1 MEIQQYRSRRRR
13 WDAPFYPR
21 SKLLRLR
28 LMNYAIT
35 ASIIGAA
42 AAVVLTIGMFV
53 WYSRDLPSPEGV
65 KRKEGFSTVVL
76 DRQEQPLYDIYTD
89 KDRIPIP
96 FSDMSET
103 LRKATIAI
111 EDKDFYKHQG
121 FDPRGILRAFFRIIT
136 FRSFEGGS
144 TLTQQLVKNVLLTS
158 EQTLP
163 RKIKELVLAIAIE
176 RKYTKDEIL
185 QMYLNES
192 PYGGTMWGIESA
204 AKGYFRKHA
213 KDLTDPEAVILA
225 GLPQRPSYYSPTNG
239 ADQAYLTRAQEVLR
253 RMREDGTITQAQEAE
268 FKHSI
273 RGVTFATES
282 AGLKAP
288 HFIAWV
294 KKQLIERFGEK
305 TVEKGGLRVIT
316 TLDGDLQETAETVI
330 RDEIDKLKTLSVTN
344 GAAVT
349 INPQTGEILAYVGS
363 KSYES
368 EDDTFQGKFD
378 VVSLGERQPG
388 SALKPIAYA
397 VAFTKGYT
405 PSSIL
410 MDVETHFPAG
420 EGKPDY
426 IPKNYDGKFRGPVQ
440 IRFALGN
447 SINVAA
453 VKITAL
459 VGIRDILK
467 TSYDMGLTTLE
478 PTDKKIQDLGL
489 SLVLG
494 GGEVR
499 LLELTD
505 AYGVFA
511 TGGLKSDIYGISK
524 VIDSTG
530 SILYE
535 HTTAVPRRVIGEDVS
550 FLISHILYDNE
561 ARKEVFGERSHLVVP
576 GRTVSVKTGTTDD
589 KRDNWTVGYTPS
601 VVTGVWVGNNDN
613 SPMNPKVASGVTG
626 AAPIWNKIMRF
637 ALKDKTAEEFRKPDN
652 VISMEIDAFGG
663 GLPHGDRP
671 KRSEYFIKGTEPT
684 SEATIY
690 KKLKLSKEDNN
701 KLANAVEIASGQYD
715 EKDFIVFSESDPTSL
730 DEKVNKWQEGID
742 AWLGKQD
749 NTQYKWP
756 KETSNRNENSVI
768 VQIKRPSDKSRID
781 DNRVEI
787 EAKAVAQRDIK
798 KMELY
803 IDDSQKASVNNNT
816 MNETLNLDTGIHKIK
831 VKAYDDGGNSG
842 ESEIRIGV
850 NVNPEEPS
858 PTDTPVPTP

>member
-1 MEIQQYRSRRRR
+1 
-13 WDAPFYPR
+13 
-21 SKLLRLR
+21 
-28 LMNYAIT
+28 MNYAIT
-35 ASIIGAA
+35 AGIIAVA
-42 AAVVLTIGMFV
+42 AAVVVTIGMFV

-65 KRKEGFSTVVL
+65 KRKEGFSTIVL
-76 DRQEQPLYDIYTD
+76 DREEQPLYDIYTD

-96 FSDMSET
+96 FSDMPET

-111 EDKDFYKHQG
+111 EDKDFYSHQG
-121 FDPRGILRAFFRIIT
+121 FDPRGLLRAVFRMLT
-136 FRSFEGGS
+136 FQGFEGGS

-158 EQTLP
+158 ERSLP
-163 RKIKELVLAIAIE
+163 RKIREFVLALAIE
-176 RKYTKDEIL
+176 RKYSKDEIL

-192 PYGGTMWGIESA
+192 PYGGTMYGIESA

-213 KDLTDPEAVILA
+213 KDLTDEEAIILA
-225 GLPQRPSYYSPTNG
+225 GLPQRPSYYSPLTG
-239 ADQAYLTRAQEVLR
+239 SDGSYLVRAQEVLR

-268 FKHSI
+268 FKNSI
-273 RGVTFATES
+273 RQVKFATES
-282 AGLKAP
+282 SGLKAP

-294 KKQLIERFGEK
+294 KKQLIDRFGEK

-316 TLDGDLQETAETVI
+316 TLDGKLQDVSETVV
-330 RDEIDKLKTLSVTN
+330 REEIDKLKGLSVSN

-349 INPQTGEILAYVGS
+349 IDPKTGEILAYVGS

-378 VVSLGERQPG
+378 VVSMGERQPG

-405 PSSIL
+405 PSSVL

-447 SINVAA
+447 SVNVSA

-478 PTDKKIQDLGL
+478 PTDEKVRNLGL

-499 LLELTD
+499 LLELTG

-511 TGGLKSDIYGISK
+511 TGGLRSDLYGISK
-524 VIDSTG
+524 VLDNSG
-530 SILYE
+530 SVLYE
-535 HTTAVPRRVIGEDVS
+535 HAPSAPRRVIDEDVS
-550 FLISHILYDNE
+550 FLVSHILYDNE
-561 ARKEVFGERSHLVVP
+561 ARKEVFGERSQLIVP

-601 VVTGVWVGNNDN
+601 IVTGVWVGNNDN
-613 SPMNPKVASGVTG
+613 SPMNPKIASGVTG
-626 AAPIWNKIMRF
+626 AAPIWNKIMRA
-637 ALKDKTAEEFRKPDN
+637 ALKDKAAEEFRKPDS
-652 VISMEIDAFGG
+652 VLSMEIDAFGG

-684 SEATIY
+684 TEAPIY
-690 KKLKLSKEDNN
+690 QKIKLSRTDNK
-701 KLANAVEIASGQYD
+701 KLANAVEIANGQYD
-715 EKDFIVFSESDPTSL
+715 EKDFIVFRENDPTSL

-742 AWLGKQD
+742 AWVNGQNND
-749 NTQYKWP
+749 QYKLP
-756 KETSNRNENSVI
+756 KETSSHDENNVV
-768 VQIKRPSDKSRID
+768 VQIKRPGNNSRID
-781 DNRVEI
+781 DSSVEI
-787 EAKAVAQRDIK
+787 EAKAVASHAIK
-798 KMELY
+798 KMELFV
-803 IDDSQKASVNNNT
+803 DDAQKTSVDGSS
-816 MNETLNLDTGIHKIK
+816 MNERLNLSDGVHKIK
-831 VKAYDDGGNSG
+831 VKAYDDQGRSG
-842 ESEIRIGV
+842 ESEIKIGIKT
-850 NVNPEEPS
+850 NPEEE
-858 PTDTPVPTP
+858 PTKTP